1 MLPKRGTRPLPRCSL
16 DGARRPSGFPFV
28 LLPHRRPSHG
38 SPSRA
43 TRCTL
48 AARTLRYRA
57 KFAALVVIIVAAA
70 LCIALLA
77 LFGILWAALHFGAGE
92 DEDN

>member
-1 MLPKRGTRPLPRCSL
+1 LTAP
-16 DGARRPSGFPFV
+16 GARAASRSYASAPPPV
-28 LLPHRRPSHG
+28 PR

-43 TRCTL
+43 ARCTL

-57 KFAALVVIIVAAA
+57 KFAALVLIIVAAA

-92 DEDN
+92 DEDEDD

>member
-1 MLPKRGTRPLPRCSL
+1 LTAR
-16 DGARRPSGFPFV
+16 GARAASRSYASAPPPV
-28 LLPHRRPSHG
+28 PR

-43 TRCTL
+43 ARCTL
-48 AARTLRYRA
+48 AAGALRYRA
-57 KFAALVVIIVAAA
+57 MFAAMVLIIVVAV

-92 DEDN
+92 DEDD